1 VIGSSESAVAARPA
15 VAGAAR
21 GPPVRSVPLR
31 RERPGCNPVFQNIG
45 AVSGT
50 EELLVEVYRGLGR
63 IPSAVARFRG
73 PDMHT
78 RRAGRGWLEP
88 SAFSAV
94 ARQRSSGLCRLLAP
108 YAYASHPFFLVRLID
123 TEEYV

>member
-1 VIGSSESAVAARPA
+1 MIGSSESAVAARPA

-63 IPSAVARFRG
+63 IPSAVVEVPRPRYADSPGRADGSNHPPSPRLPG
-73 PDMHT
+73 NG
-78 RRAGRGWLEP
+78 RR
-88 SAFSAV
+88 SVS
-94 ARQRSSGLCRLLAP
+94 RLLAV